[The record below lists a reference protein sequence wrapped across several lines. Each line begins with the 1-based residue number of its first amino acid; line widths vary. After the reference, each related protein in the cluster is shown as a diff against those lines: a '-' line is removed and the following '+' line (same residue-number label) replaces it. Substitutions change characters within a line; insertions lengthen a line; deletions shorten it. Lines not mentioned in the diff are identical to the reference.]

1 MTNTGQEQMPGMK
14 AMMYLMPVMFMFIF
28 NSYASGLTYYYF
40 ISMVISIAQTLLFRY
55 TVNEEKLLAKL
66 EENKKRPMK
75 KSSFLKRLEEAQKI
89 QEENLRKQKEAR
101 ERNKRH

>member
-1 MTNTGQEQMPGMK
+1 
-14 AMMYLMPVMFMFIF
+14 
-28 NSYASGLTYYYF
+28 
-40 ISMVISIAQTLLFRY
+40 MVISIAQTLLFRY
-55 TVNEEKLLAKL
+55 TVNEEKLLTKL